1 MPSRYTSQREPGK
14 GKISSSLVFI
24 RLISFVGLSLCP
36 VPGSRAWPAFNAAKA
51 FSAAVL
57 EICECSNTAIRVVHQ
72 QRPKCHWHAV
82 ARGKQAWIG
91 WHQARHYVALRN
103 RPREQN
109 KEKCNDSQVNT
120 HSNAH
125 PRQVLS
131 PLQERVKPLW
141 KERIKKRKY
150 QSLEIPGSTC
160 VPMCLTTFW
169 WREAVIWIAPGGI
182 QWNCR
187 PWPQCQHYESSGW
200 INQSY
205 VLCNKKSKTVREVE
219 VEIQHCI
226 WTHSAAFGFCQWP
239 FGPTQLDHPCD
250 KRQSHRKPK
259 AANMNTLRTTER
271 IGWTE

>member
-1 MPSRYTSQREPGK
+1 MTLRAYGCIDLQHGQPWPPHRDDWADECRLAIRPSTECHQDTPHNVNPGKDKQLGIYSFDFVWFVIVQFQVPGPGPLSTQLKHSLRRSSRYASDR
-14 GKISSSLVFI
+14 
-24 RLISFVGLSLCP
+24 
-36 VPGSRAWPAFNAAKA
+36 
-51 FSAAVL
+51 
-57 EICECSNTAIRVVHQ
+57 NTAIHVVHQ

-131 PLQERVKPLW
+131 PLHERVKPLW

-160 VPMCLTTFW
+160 VPMCLTIFW

-205 VLCNKKSKTVREVE
+205 VVCNE
-219 VEIQHCI
+219 
-226 WTHSAAFGFCQWP
+226 
-239 FGPTQLDHPCD
+239 
-250 KRQSHRKPK
+250 
-259 AANMNTLRTTER
+259 
-271 IGWTE
+271 